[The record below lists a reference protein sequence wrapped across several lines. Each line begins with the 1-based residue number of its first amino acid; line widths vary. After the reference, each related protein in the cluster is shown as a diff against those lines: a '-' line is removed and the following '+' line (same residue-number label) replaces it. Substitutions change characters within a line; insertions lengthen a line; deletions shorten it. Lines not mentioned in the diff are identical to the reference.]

1 MFLALCISE
10 KPLYI
15 ALHLYTTHKCC
26 KYWTELAITK
36 QKLYRSNTEKQTVVQ
51 DYGNAP
57 NTDLLLSNIISC
69 FFSAENGTTEELD
82 VWWSHFVFSHIRC
95 TISKNVL
102 QLIDSKSSTDLLL
115 LTLKSIEPLFK
126 PISHIC
132 LYLKLI
138 KVEKIKLLV
147 RSRIL
152 AVCSPVN
159 RLHFYVIKII
169 IKKKNKH
176 IINYT

>member
-15 ALHLYTTHKCC
+15 ALYFYTTHKYC

-69 FFSAENGTTEELD
+69 FFFVENGTTEELD

-102 QLIDSKSSTDLLL
+102 QFIDSKSSTDLSL

-147 RSRIL
+147 RNRIL
-152 AVCSPVN
+152 AMCSAVN
-159 RLHFYVIKII
+159 RLHFYVIKI
-169 IKKKNKH
+169 K
-176 IINYT
+176 